1 MSAMVTLTVINNTN
15 LVSRHTKGLSSSVGV
30 VELCV
35 RWISLDTVIEES
47 AVNQQRCVFVVVLAC
62 PGNPDSVGMRFYAP
76 VGEEIFDD
84 IQTTEE
90 AQAGADCREA
100 A

>member
-1 MSAMVTLTVINNTN
+1 MALY
-15 LVSRHTKGLSSSVGV
+15 GV
-30 VELCV
+30 
-35 RWISLDTVIEES
+35 
-47 AVNQQRCVFVVVLAC
+47 AC
-62 PGNPDSVGMRFYAP
+62 LGNPDPVGMKVYAP
-76 VGEEIFDD
+76 AGEETFDD